1 LSIFIG
7 MRKFFVFY
15 NEMSQKIEDWAFE
28 YIVPPSLKA
37 IEIVLRFT
45 MLYAFYLLVKNGI
58 KEAM

>member
-1 LSIFIG
+1 

-15 NEMSQKIEDWAFE
+15 NEMSQKIEDWAFTE
-28 YIVPPSLKA
+28 YIVPPSLKV